1 LGAPLA
7 RCGGVRSWCTPSA
20 EQRGLAR
27 EAAIKGEQIMS
38 AGEIL
43 KRGSKGSSVTALQ
56 GQLNTLGYDLATD
69 GDFGHG
75 TEDAVKHLQKSF
87 GYTVDGIVGDG
98 TRFLINQQIGLGWK
112 SNPTNK

>member
-1 LGAPLA
+1 
-7 RCGGVRSWCTPSA
+7 
-20 EQRGLAR
+20 
-27 EAAIKGEQIMS
+27 MS

-43 KRGSKGSSVTALQ
+43 KRGSKGSSVRALQ
-56 GQLNTLGYDLATD
+56 EQLNTLGYGVAVD

-75 TEDAVKHLQKSF
+75 TEDAVRHLQKSF
-87 GYTVDGIVGDG
+87 GYTIDGVVGDG